1 MFDFYSLL
9 ELAEIRAI
17 NSALLPSAESMYRS
31 RCRQYSIMF
40 HTPLHVVQELDPL
53 FVLQSLQEEKYTY
66 KSVHEDIEGVLE
78 LLYTIKDPS
87 YTSMS
92 KEETE
97 NLVDAV
103 LNKELERAA
112 RKKSVMEETYAKPA
126 EQKPKPKPVPK
137 PKSGS
142 MSFGDLERSES
153 DSESGK
159 GNF

>member
-1 MFDFYSLL
+1 MFDFYSIF
-9 ELAEIRAI
+9 ELAELRAI
-17 NSALLPSAESMYRS
+17 NAALRPSAESMYRA

-53 FVLQSLQEEKYTY
+53 FVIQSLQEEKYTY
-66 KSVHEDIEGVLE
+66 REVHDDLEGVLE
-78 LLYTIKDPS
+78 LLYKIKDPS
-87 YTSMS
+87 YTTMS

-103 LNKELERAA
+103 LNKELERASK
-112 RKKSVMEETYAKPA
+112 KKSVMEETYAKPV
-126 EQKPKPKPVPK
+126 EKKPKPQPK

-142 MSFGDLERSES
+142 MSFGDLERSEA

>member
-1 MFDFYSLL
+1 MMFDFYSIL

-17 NSALLPSAESMYRS
+17 NAALMPSAESMYRA

-53 FVLQSLQEEKYTY
+53 FIIQSLQEEKYTY
-66 KSVHEDIEGVLE
+66 REVHDDLEGVLE
-78 LLYTIKDPS
+78 LLYRMKDPS

-103 LNKELERAA
+103 LNKELERASK
-112 RKKSVMEETYAKPA
+112 KKSPMQETYAKPV
-126 EQKPKPKPVPK
+126 EQKPEPKIK

-142 MSFGDLERSES
+142 MSFGDLERTES
-153 DSESGK
+153 DAEDGRN
-159 GNF
+159 GF